1 MGTVLQDA
9 RYALRVLW
17 KNWGFTSVAVVAL
30 ALGIGANT
38 TIFSAFNA
46 LLLRPFNFTDP
57 DSLVVLWER
66 PPNTS
71 TRNSVAPANLLSVRE
86 QSNSFSH
93 LAMYN
98 SNSLNLTEGDKP
110 ERLEVAAVS
119 PTMFDALGVN
129 AAVGRTFTAEEE
141 QEGRDKVVILTHDFW
156 RRRYATDPAIVNRQ
170 LMLNGQPYTVVGVMP
185 EDFNFPPTSNDIL
198 IPFTVNDRV
207 RGERGNHYVRVMGR
221 LKPGVTQAQADAEL
235 AGIAS
240 RLEAQY
246 PETNSNRTIAT
257 ESLKASYVRGPRPGL
272 LVLLGAAC
280 FVLLLACANV
290 ANLLLVRAASRQKEI
305 AIRMALGAGRL
316 RLIRQLLTESV
327 LIALFGGAL
336 GLLFAVWG
344 IDLITAG
351 IPASLSRY
359 LPGWKNVGI
368 DVEVFW
374 FTLVVSL
381 LTGVVFG
388 LAPALQA
395 TKTDF
400 NEALKE
406 GGRTSG
412 GGGFGRNRLRGALVV
427 AEVAISLTLLIGAGL
442 MIKSFYEMLKVE
454 PGFKAGS
461 VLVMDVALPRAKY
474 KEEAARVNFYTQA
487 VERVAA
493 LPGVEAAGAVNILP
507 LSRSNTD
514 SAFSVVGRPRPEKG
528 REPQANFRT
537 VSPHYL
543 EVMGIPLRRGR
554 HIADTDRAD
563 STNVILINE
572 ELARRHF
579 ADTDPIG
586 QRLNFGG
593 DKDSDNY
600 EIIGV
605 VGNIKHESLV
615 EEEIKPEV
623 YRPLAQEPWY
633 SMSIVVR
640 RNAGD
645 PAQLAGAVQREIG
658 SLDKEQPIYNVRTM
672 ERVVSESLAPQRV
685 TMGMLGIFALIAL
698 VLASVG
704 IYAVMSYTVSQR
716 THEIGVRMALGA
728 SPRDIRRMVVR
739 QGMLLAFVGI
749 GIGLIASYWLMQGLT
764 VMLYEVSATD
774 PLTFGLISLLLILVA
789 FAANYIPARRA
800 TRVDPMVAL
809 RYE

>member
-1 MGTVLQDA
+1 MGTVLQDL
-9 RYALRVLW
+9 RYALRILW
-17 KNWGFTSVAVVAL
+17 KNSGFTAVAVVAL

-46 LLLRPFNFTDP
+46 LLIRPFSFPDP

-66 PPNTS
+66 PPHT
-71 TRNSVAPANLLSVRE
+71 TIRNSIAPPNFLAVRE

-93 LAMYN
+93 LAIYN
-98 SNSLNLTEGDKP
+98 NNSLNLTEGDKP

-119 PTMFDALGVN
+119 PSMFDALGAS
-129 AAVGRTFTAEEE
+129 AAHGRTFTAEEE
-141 QEGRDKVVILTHDFW
+141 QDGRDKVVILTHDFW
-156 RRRYATDPAIVNRQ
+156 RRRYAADPAVVNRA
-170 LMLNGQPYTVVGVMP
+170 LMLNGQPYTVVGVMG
-185 EDFNFPPTSNDIL
+185 EDFNFPPTGNDIL
-198 IPFTVNDRV
+198 IPFTITDKV
-207 RGERGNHYVRVMGR
+207 REERGNHYARAMGR

-235 AGIAS
+235 ASIAG

-246 PETNSNRTIAT
+246 PGTNSNRTMAT

-272 LVLLGAAC
+272 IVLLGAAC

-336 GLLFAVWG
+336 GLLVAVWG
-344 IDLITAG
+344 IDLLTAG

-359 LPGWKNVGI
+359 LPGWKNVRI
-368 DVEVFW
+368 DGQVFW
-374 FTLVVSL
+374 FTLGVSL
-381 LTGVVFG
+381 LTGIIFG

-400 NEALKE
+400 NEALKD

-412 GGGFGRNRLRGALVV
+412 NFSRNRLRGALVV

-442 MIKSFYEMLKVE
+442 MIKSFYEMLRVE
-454 PGFKAGS
+454 PGFKPES

-474 KEEAARVNFYTQA
+474 QEEAARVNFCTQA
-487 VERVAA
+487 IERIAA
-493 LPGVEAAGAVNILP
+493 LPGVQQAGAVNVLP
-507 LSRSNTD
+507 LSRSNAD
-514 SAFSVVGRPRPEKG
+514 SAFSVVGRPRPEQG
-528 REPQANFRT
+528 REPHANFRV

-543 EVMGIPLRRGR
+543 EAMGIPLRRGR
-554 HIADTDRAD
+554 HITPADRAD
-563 STNVILINE
+563 SPNVIIINE

-579 ADTDPIG
+579 AETDPIG

-593 DKDSDNY
+593 EKETDNY
-600 EIIGV
+600 EIVGI

-615 EEEIKPEV
+615 EEIRPEV
-623 YRPLAQEPWY
+623 YRPLTQQPWHT
-633 SMSIVVR
+633 MSIVVR
-640 RNAGD
+640 AAGD
-645 PAQLAGAVQREIG
+645 PAALGGAVQREIG
-658 SLDKEQPIYNVRTM
+658 GLDKEQPIYNVRKM

-685 TMGMLGIFALIAL
+685 TMGMLGVFALIAL

-704 IYAVMSYTVSQR
+704 IYAVMSYAVTQR

-728 SPRDIRRMVVR
+728 SPRAIRQMVVR
-739 QGMLLAFVGI
+739 QGMVLALIGI
-749 GIGLIASYWLMQGLT
+749 GIGLVASYWLMQGLT
-764 VMLYEVSATD
+764 VMLYGVSATD
-774 PLTFGLISLLLILVA
+774 PITFGLISLLLILVA

>member
-1 MGTVLQDA
+1 MGTVLQDL
-9 RYALRVLW
+9 RYALRMLW
-17 KNWGFTSVAVVAL
+17 KNLGFTAVAVVAL

-46 LLLRPFNFTDP
+46 LLLRPFSFPDP

-71 TRNSVAPANLLSVRE
+71 LRNSFAPPNFLAVRE
-86 QSNSFSH
+86 QNTTFSH
-93 LAMYN
+93 LAIYN
-98 SNSLNLTEGDKP
+98 GNSLNLTEGDKP

-119 PTMFDALGVN
+119 PSMFDALGAR
-129 AAVGRTFTAEEE
+129 AAVGRTFTAEED
-141 QEGRDKVVILTHDFW
+141 QDGRDKVVILTHDFW
-156 RRRYATDPAIVNRQ
+156 RRRYATDPAIVNRT
-170 LMLNGQPYTVVGVMP
+170 LMLNGQPYTVVGIMA

-198 IPFTVNDRV
+198 IPFTLNDKV
-207 RGERGNHYVRVMGR
+207 RQERGNHYVRVMGR
-221 LKPGVTQAQADAEL
+221 LKPGVTYAQADAEL
-235 AGIAS
+235 AAIAS

-246 PETNSNRTIAT
+246 PDSNSNRTIAV

-272 LVLLGAAC
+272 IVLLGAAC
-280 FVLLLACANV
+280 FVLLLSCANV

-305 AIRMALGAGRL
+305 AIRMALGAGRF

-327 LIALFGGAL
+327 LIALFGGAF
-336 GLLFAVWG
+336 GLLIAVWG
-344 IDLITAG
+344 IDLLTAG

-359 LPGWKNVGI
+359 LAGWKNVGI
-368 DVEVFW
+368 DAEVFL

-381 LTGVVFG
+381 LTGIVFG

-400 NEALKE
+400 NEALKD

-412 GGGFGRNRLRGALVV
+412 GGFGHKRLRGALVV

-442 MIKSFYEMLKVE
+442 MIKSFYEMQNVE
-454 PGFKAGS
+454 PGFKPES
-461 VLVMDVALPRAKY
+461 VLVLDVALPRAKY
-474 KEEAARVNFYTQA
+474 QDETARVNFYTQA

-493 LPGVEAAGAVNILP
+493 LPGVQQAGAVNILP
-507 LSRSNTD
+507 LSRNNAASSFT
-514 SAFSVVGRPRPEKG
+514 VVGRPKPEQG
-528 REPQANFRT
+528 REPEANFRI

-543 EVMGIPLRRGR
+543 EAMGIPLRRGR
-554 HIADTDRAD
+554 HVAPTDRED

-572 ELARRHF
+572 ELAAKQF
-579 ADTDPIG
+579 ADSDPIG

-593 DKDSDNY
+593 EKESDNY

-605 VGNIKHESLV
+605 VGNIKHESLI
-615 EEEIKPEV
+615 EEISPEV
-623 YRPLAQEPWY
+623 YRPLAQEPWF

-640 RNAGD
+640 AASD

-658 SLDKEQPIYNVRTM
+658 GLDREQPIYNVRTM

-685 TMGMLGIFALIAL
+685 TMGMLGVFALIAL

-704 IYAVMSYTVSQR
+704 IYAVMSYAVTQR

-728 SPRDIRRMVVR
+728 SPRDIQRMVVR
-739 QGMLLAFVGI
+739 QGMLLAFAGI

-764 VMLYEVSATD
+764 IMLYGVSATD
-774 PLTFGLISLLLILVA
+774 PLTFGLISLLLMLVA

>member
-1 MGTVLQDA
+1 MGTVLQDL
-9 RYALRVLW
+9 RYALRILW
-17 KNWGFTSVAVVAL
+17 KNLGFTSVAVVAL

-46 LLLRPFNFTDP
+46 LLLRPFSFPDP
-57 DSLVVLWER
+57 DSLFVLWER
-66 PPNTS
+66 PPNT
-71 TRNSVAPANLLSVRE
+71 TARNSAAPANFLDVRE
-86 QSNSFSH
+86 QSTSFSH
-93 LAMYN
+93 LAIYN
-98 SNSLNLTEGDKP
+98 NNSLNLTEGDKP

-119 PTMFDALGVN
+119 PIMFDALGVR
-129 AAVGRTFTAEEE
+129 AALGRTFTPEEE

-156 RRRYATDPAIVNRQ
+156 RRRYATDPGIINRTLQ
-170 LMLNGQPYTVVGVMP
+170 LNGQPYTVVGIMA
-185 EDFNFPPTSNDIL
+185 EDFNFPPTGNDIL
-198 IPFTVNDRV
+198 IPFTITPKTRE
-207 RGERGNHYVRVMGR
+207 ERGNHYVRVMGR

-235 AGIAS
+235 AAIAS

-246 PETNSNRTIAT
+246 PEFNSNRTIAT

-272 LVLLGAAC
+272 IVLLGAAG

-336 GLLFAVWG
+336 GLLVAVWG
-344 IDLITAG
+344 IDLLTAG

-374 FTLVVSL
+374 FTLGISL
-381 LTGVVFG
+381 LTGIVFG

-395 TKTDF
+395 TKADF
-400 NEALKE
+400 NESLKE
-406 GGRTSG
+406 GGRTS

-454 PGFKAGS
+454 PGFKPES
-461 VLVMDVALPRAKY
+461 VLVLDVALPRAKY
-474 KEEAARVNFYTQA
+474 ADETARANFYTQA
-487 VERVAA
+487 IERIAA
-493 LPGVEAAGAVNILP
+493 LPGVQQAGAVNILP
-507 LSRSNTD
+507 LTRNNTD
-514 SAFSVVGRPRPEKG
+514 SAFSVVGRPTPEPG
-528 REPQANFRT
+528 RAPQANFRV

-543 EVMGIPLRRGR
+543 EAMDIPLRRGR
-554 HIADTDRAD
+554 HIAASDRAD
-563 STNVILINE
+563 SSNVILVNE
-572 ELARRHF
+572 ELVRTQF
-579 ADTDPIG
+579 QDTDPIG

-593 DKDSDNY
+593 EKESDNF

-615 EEEIKPEV
+615 DREIEPEV
-623 YRPLAQEPWY
+623 YTPLTQQPWY

-640 RNAGD
+640 AAGD
-645 PAQLAGAVQREIG
+645 PVQLAGAVQREIG
-658 SLDKEQPIYNVRTM
+658 EVDHEQPVYNVRTM

-704 IYAVMSYTVSQR
+704 IYAVMSYAVTQR

-739 QGMLLAFVGI
+739 QGMVLAVVGI
-749 GIGLIASYWLMQGLT
+749 GIGLVASYWLMQGLT
-764 VMLYEVSATD
+764 IMLYGVSATD
-774 PLTFGLISLLLILVA
+774 PLTFAVISMLLMLVA

-800 TRVDPMVAL
+800 TKVDPMVAL

>member
-1 MGTVLQDA
+1 LQDL
-9 RYALRVLW
+9 RYALRILW
-17 KNWGFTSVAVVAL
+17 KNSGFTSVAVLAL

-46 LLLRPFNFTDP
+46 LLLRPFNFPDP

-66 PPNTS
+66 PPNTTARHS
-71 TRNSVAPANLLSVRE
+71 NAPANFLAVRE
-86 QSNSFSH
+86 QNTVFSH
-93 LAMYN
+93 LAIYN
-98 SNSLNLTEGDKP
+98 NNSLNLTEGDRP

-119 PTMFDALGVN
+119 PALFDALGAR
-129 AAVGRTFTAEEE
+129 AALGRTFRAEEE
-141 QEGRDKVVILTHDFW
+141 QEGRDQVVILTHDFW
-156 RRRYATDPAIVNRQ
+156 RRRYATDPGVVNRTLQ
-170 LMLNGQPYTVVGVMP
+170 LNGRPYTVVGVMP
-185 EDFNFPPTSNDIL
+185 EDFNFPPTGNDIL
-198 IPFTVNDRV
+198 IPFTITDKARE
-207 RGERGNHYVRVMGR
+207 ERGNHYARVMGR
-221 LKPGVTQAQADAEL
+221 LKPGVTGAQADAEL
-235 AGIAS
+235 AAIAG
-240 RLEAQY
+240 RLTAQY

-272 LVLLGAAC
+272 LVLLGAAG

-344 IDLITAG
+344 IDLLRAG
-351 IPASLSRY
+351 IPASLSRF

-368 DVEVFW
+368 DAEVFW
-374 FTLVVSL
+374 FTLAVSL
-381 LTGVVFG
+381 LTGIVFG

-395 TKTDF
+395 TKTDL
-400 NEALKE
+400 NEVLKD
-406 GGRTSG
+406 GSRTSG
-412 GGGFGRNRLRGALVV
+412 GGFGRLNRLRGALVV

-442 MIKSFYEMLKVE
+442 MIKSFYGMLQVE
-454 PGFKAGS
+454 PGFRPES
-461 VLVMDVALPRAKY
+461 VLVVDVALPRAKY
-474 KEEAARVNFYTQA
+474 EEEAKRVNFYTQA
-487 VERVAA
+487 LEGVAA
-493 LPGVEAAGAVNILP
+493 LPGVQQAGAVNILP
-507 LSRSNTD
+507 LSRNNAD
-514 SAFSVVGRPRPEKG
+514 SAFSIVGRPAPEPG
-528 REPQANFRT
+528 REPQANFRV

-543 EVMGIPLRRGR
+543 ETMGIPLRRGR
-554 HIADTDRAD
+554 QFAPADRAD
-563 STNVILINE
+563 APHVIIINE

-579 ADTDPIG
+579 ADTEPIG

-593 DKDSDNY
+593 EKESDNY
-600 EIIGV
+600 EIVGI
-605 VGNIKHESLV
+605 VGNIKHESLAL
-615 EEEIKPEV
+615 EETVPEV
-623 YRPLAQEPWY
+623 YRPFAQEPWFT
-633 SMSIVVR
+633 MSIVVR
-640 RNAGD
+640 AAGD
-645 PAQLAGAVQREIG
+645 PLQLAGAVQRKVGEI
-658 SLDKEQPIYNVRTM
+658 DREQPVYNVRTM

-704 IYAVMSYTVSQR
+704 IYAVMSYAVTQR

-739 QGMLLAFVGI
+739 QGMLLTFTGI
-749 GIGLIASYWLMQGLT
+749 GIGLVASYWLMRGLT
-764 VMLYEVSATD
+764 VMLYGVSATD
-774 PLTFGLISLLLILVA
+774 PSTFAVISLVLLVVA

-800 TRVDPMVAL
+800 TKVDPMVAL

>member
-1 MGTVLQDA
+1 MGTVLQDL
-9 RYALRVLW
+9 RYALRMLW

-46 LLLRPFNFTDP
+46 LLLRPFSFPDP

-66 PPNTS
+66 PPKTT
-71 TRNSVAPANLLSVRE
+71 TRNSIAPPNYLAVRDE
-86 QSNSFSH
+86 NTTFSH
-93 LAMYN
+93 LAIYN
-98 SNSLNLTEGDKP
+98 ANSLNLTEGDKP

-119 PTMFDALGVN
+119 PSMFDALGVR
-129 AAVGRTFTAEEE
+129 AHLGRTFTAEEE
-141 QEGRDKVVILTHDFW
+141 QDGRDKVVILTHDFW
-156 RRRYATDPAIVNRQ
+156 RRRYATDPSIVNRQ
-170 LMLNGQPYTVVGVMP
+170 LMLNGQPYTVVGVMA
-185 EDFNFPPTSNDIL
+185 EDFNFPPTGNDIL
-198 IPFTVNDRV
+198 IPFAITDKV
-207 RGERGNHYVRVMGR
+207 REERGNHYARVMGR
-221 LKPGVTQAQADAEL
+221 LKPGVTAAQADAEL
-235 AGIAS
+235 AAIAS

-246 PETNSNRTIAT
+246 PGTNSNRTIAT

-272 LVLLGAAC
+272 IVLLGAAC

-290 ANLLLVRAASRQKEI
+290 ANLLLVRAASRSKEI

-344 IDLITAG
+344 IDLLTAG

-368 DVEVFW
+368 DSEVFW
-374 FTLVVSL
+374 FTLGVSL
-381 LTGVVFG
+381 LTGIIFG

-406 GGRTSG
+406 GGRTS

-442 MIKSFYEMLKVE
+442 MIKSFYETLKIE

-461 VLVMDVALPRAKY
+461 LLVMDVALPRAKY
-474 KEEAARVNFYTQA
+474 TDEAARVNFFTQA
-487 VERVAA
+487 IERVAA
-493 LPGVEAAGAVNILP
+493 LPGVQQAGAVNILP

-514 SAFSVVGRPRPEKG
+514 SAFSVVGRPRPEQG
-528 REPQANFRT
+528 REPQANFR
-537 VSPHYL
+537 VASPHYL
-543 EVMGIPLRRGR
+543 EVMDIPLRRGR
-554 HIADTDRAD
+554 HIADADRAD
-563 STNVILINE
+563 APNVILINE

-579 ADTDPIG
+579 ADTDPLG

-605 VGNIKHESLV
+605 VGNIKHESLM
-615 EEEIKPEV
+615 EEIKPEV
-623 YRPLAQEPWY
+623 YTPLAQGPWY

-640 RNAGD
+640 SAAGD
-645 PAQLAGAVQREIG
+645 PAQLGGAVQREIG
-658 SLDKEQPIYNVRTM
+658 ALDKEQPVYNVRTM

-685 TMGMLGIFALIAL
+685 TMGMLGVFALIAL
-698 VLASVG
+698 LLASVG

-728 SPRDIRRMVVR
+728 SPRAIRQMVVR
-739 QGMLLAFVGI
+739 QGMLLAFAGVGI
-749 GIGLIASYWLMQGLT
+749 GLVASYWLMQGLT
-764 VMLYEVSATD
+764 IMLYGVSATD

>member
-1 MGTVLQDA
+1 MGTVLQDL
-9 RYALRVLW
+9 RYALRILW
-17 KNWGFTSVAVVAL
+17 KNLGFTSVAVVAL

-46 LLLRPFNFTDP
+46 LLIKPFNFPDP

-66 PPNTS
+66 PPNTRY
-71 TRNSVAPANLLSVRE
+71 RNSLAPPNYLAVRE
-86 QSNSFSH
+86 QNTTFSH
-93 LAMYN
+93 LAIYN
-98 SNSLNLTEGDKP
+98 NNSLNLTEGDKP

-119 PTMFDALGVN
+119 PAMFDALGAR
-129 AAVGRTFTAEEE
+129 AALGRTFTLEEE
-141 QEGRDKVVILTHDFW
+141 QDGRDKVVILTHDFW
-156 RRRYATDPAIVNRQ
+156 RRRYAMDASIVNRT
-170 LMLNGQPYTVVGVMP
+170 LKLNGQPYTVVGIMP
-185 EDFNFPPTSNDIL
+185 EDFNFPPTGNDIM
-198 IPFTVNDRV
+198 IPFTITDKV
-207 RGERGNHYVRVMGR
+207 REERGNHYVRAMGR
-221 LKPGVTQAQADAEL
+221 LKPGVTHAQADAEL
-235 AGIAS
+235 AAIAS

-246 PETNSNRTIAT
+246 PETNSNRTIGV

-272 LVLLGAAC
+272 IVLLGAAC

-344 IDLITAG
+344 IDLLKAG

-368 DVEVFW
+368 DAQVFW
-374 FTLVVSL
+374 FTLGVSI
-381 LTGVVFG
+381 LTGIVFG

-400 NEALKE
+400 GEALKD

-412 GGGFGRNRLRGALVV
+412 GGLGRNRLRGALVV

-442 MIKSFYEMLKVE
+442 MIKSFYEMLRVE
-454 PGFKAGS
+454 PGFKPES
-461 VLVMDVALPRAKY
+461 VLVLDVALPRAKY
-474 KEEAARVNFYTQA
+474 AEEAARANFYTHA
-487 VERVAA
+487 LERIAA
-493 LPGVEAAGAVNILP
+493 LPGVQQAGAVNVIP
-507 LSRSNTD
+507 LSRNNTD
-514 SAFSVVGRPRPEKG
+514 SAFSVVGRPAPDKG
-528 REPQANFRT
+528 REPQANFRV

-543 EVMGIPLRRGR
+543 DALGIPLRRGR
-554 HIADTDRAD
+554 HIAPTDRAD
-563 STNVILINE
+563 APNVIIINE
-572 ELARRHF
+572 ELAAKHF

-593 DKDSDNY
+593 DDESDHY
-600 EIIGV
+600 EIIGIA
-605 VGNIKHESLV
+605 GNIKHESLI
-615 EEEIKPEV
+615 EEIRPEV
-623 YRPLAQEPWY
+623 YTPLAQQPWHT
-633 SMSIVVR
+633 MSIVVR
-640 RNAGD
+640 AAGD
-645 PAQLAGAVQREIG
+645 PAQLGGAVQREIG
-658 SLDKEQPIYNVRTM
+658 EIDPEQPVFNVRTM
-672 ERVVSESLAPQRV
+672 QRVVSESLAPQRV
-685 TMGMLGIFALIAL
+685 TMGMLGVFAFIAL

-704 IYAVMSYTVSQR
+704 IYAVMSYAVTQR

-728 SPRDIRRMVVR
+728 RPHDILRMVVR
-739 QGMLLAFVGI
+739 QGMLLAFI
-749 GIGLIASYWLMQGLT
+749 GIAIGLVASYWLMKGLT
-764 VMLYEVSATD
+764 IMLYGVSASD
-774 PLTFGLISLLLILVA
+774 PVTFGLISLLLLSVS